1 MFILIQP
8 TTHAITLAR
17 NPFDELPPAPRRS
30 LATVGSPPQPDPY
43 GNHSEGKQAVVAII
57 DTVAANE
64 PDWVFA
70 STIRAMRRRLGAT
83 DARLSRVSG
92 ITRQRIEA
100 IEIGGASTRAER
112 NDITAAL
119 TSLSKHRIAK
129 ALARRRFAR

>member
-1 MFILIQP
+1 
-8 TTHAITLAR
+8 
-17 NPFDELPPAPRRS
+17 
-30 LATVGSPPQPDPY
+30 
-43 GNHSEGKQAVVAII
+43 VVAII